1 MRACT
6 LCGVALVIAY
16 ATASGGFAQAAD
28 ATREQTLCPVMG
40 REIDEDLYVDYE
52 GKRVYLCCQSC
63 VETFKNN
70 PEKYMQKLKDQGIS
84 LADAPRAAREH
95 HNHEHAQFNAAAL
108 AEPMGITTLLLLA
121 VTACLGFFRKKSP
134 RILLAWHK
142 RLAVLTI
149 IAAVCHA
156 TLVFLTH

>member
-1 MRACT
+1 MKAWT
-6 LCGVALVIAY
+6 LGGVALVIACV
-16 ATASGGFAQAAD
+16 AAWGGFAQAAD
-28 ATREQTLCPVMG
+28 ATSEQTLCPVMG
-40 REIDEDLYVDYE
+40 REIDKDLYVDYE

-63 VETFKNN
+63 VETFKKK
-70 PEKYMQKLKDQGIS
+70 PEKYMQKLKDQGIA
-84 LADAPRAAREH
+84 LADAHAAD
-95 HNHEHAQFNAAAL
+95 HEHAGPNL
-108 AEPMGITTLLLLA
+108 ADLVEPMGITTLSLLV

-149 IAAVCHA
+149 ISAAGHA

>member
-6 LCGVALVIAY
+6 LCGLALVIAY
-16 ATASGGFAQAAD
+16 AMASGGFSQAAE

-40 REIDEDLYVDYE
+40 REIDKDYYVDYE
-52 GKRVYLCCQSC
+52 GKRVYFCCQSC

-84 LADAPRAAREH
+84 LADAHAAD
-95 HNHEHAQFNAAAL
+95 HEHAGLNAGAL
-108 AEPMGITTLLLLA
+108 VEPMGITTLSLLV
-121 VTACLGFFRKKSP
+121 VTACFGFFRKKSP

-149 IAAVCHA
+149 ISAVCHA
-156 TLVFLTH
+156 TLVFLSH